1 MILKSV
7 SLRIESP
14 TAAVL
19 PGRGF
24 YQLEEDTLFV
34 QVGQFSEDRHFFS
47 YLESESERVR
57 FDIDREGRL
66 MLIEVDL
73 PRRRWT
79 VDPGL
84 TIPKIADA
92 ADIHW
97 LDFRARIM
105 DPEIL
110 TDERRSVLLLRF
122 TESSSWRWYKL
133 TDSVLLQVD
142 ANSQLTAVIVTSID
156 DDFAGRELAAF
167 RKWLKRRVKRER
179 DEDRPGGRYQPAP

>member
-1 MILKSV
+1 MTLKSI
-7 SLRIESP
+7 SLRIDSP

-24 YQLEEDTLFV
+24 YQLEEDSLFV
-34 QVGQFSEDRHFFS
+34 QVGEFSEERRFFS

-79 VDPGL
+79 VVPDLSIP
-84 TIPKIADA
+84 TIAET
-92 ADIHW
+92 ADIRW
-97 LDFRARIM
+97 LDFRERM
-105 DPEIL
+105 VDPEIL
-110 TDERRSVLLLRF
+110 TDERRSIAMLRF
-122 TESSSWRWYKL
+122 VESSSWRWYKL

-142 ANSQLTAVIVTSID
+142 ANSQLMAVIITSID

-167 RKWLKRRVKRER
+167 RKWLKRRVKREHTGKR
-179 DEDRPGGRYQPAP
+179 RSDRFHQTP